1 MLAYAV
7 EAKISLHLFIF
18 FKYKRMIEDRWWALK

>member
-7 EAKISLHLFIF
+7 EAKISLYLFIF
-18 FKYKRMIEDRWWALK
+18 FKYKRMTEDRQWVLK